1 MFIHVFHFTP
11 AIHTRTLLVY
21 EINLKY
27 YEAAAVR
34 EMLNFDAPT
43 VERTQCQ
50 LNISIVECLPYY
62 HYVVPLNSLFV
73 IQFIHCFEV
82 FCTSPVKLLGEVRL
96 ACQKLRPNV
105 SFALKN
111 TDIEMFSP

>member
-1 MFIHVFHFTP
+1 MYFISLQPYIRAH
-11 AIHTRTLLVY
+11 LVY
-21 EINLKY
+21 KINLKY
-27 YEAAAVR
+27 YVDAAVR

-43 VERTQCQ
+43 VERTHCQ

-96 ACQKLRPNV
+96 ACQKLKPNAL
-105 SFALKN
+105 FALK
-111 TDIEMFSP
+111 ILL